1 MDDWDTAQTVTVKA
15 GEDADGA
22 NDTVT
27 LTHTASGGDYV
38 SITKDLPVSITDTDT
53 AAIVLSETDL
63 TVTEGDAAGS
73 TYTVTLATQ
82 PSATVTVTISGHDA
96 ADLTLSGTTLT
107 FTVDDWDTAQT
118 VTVKAGEDADGAN
131 DTVTLT
137 HTASGGDYVSIT
149 KDLPVSIT
157 DDDTAAIVLSE
168 TDLTVTEGDAAGST
182 YTVTLATQPTDT
194 VTVTISG
201 HDAADL
207 TLSGTTLT
215 FTVDDWDTAQTVTVK
230 AGEDADGANDTV
242 TLTHTASGGDY
253 VSITKDLPVS
263 ITDDDDPQVTVMFVA
278 GAYTVLEGE
287 MQLVT
292 VTLSTDPKRMVII
305 PLTATPHG
313 GATSDDY
320 TVPTTVTFNT
330 GEMSK
335 SFTFMATQDDMDENC
350 ECVLLAFGALPS
362 GVSKGPTPTATV
374 SIADIATTPE
384 GTPTVPP
391 APTSLTAYGEDQSL
405 YVRWETPA
413 GEDARPPVTSYLV
426 RYRQVGASSWRNVSR
441 ANVGSS
447 VREEDITGLTNRRAY
462 EVQVAAVN
470 RMGTGAWASVKGTPQ
485 APYAPPPGPE
495 GDEAFELGRLRI
507 YWLDPDADHTNVLQR
522 ESCTGSAGFKAFWTG
537 PDGNRR
543 ADEWAVHINTRHG
556 AGEVSYSFDE
566 SSGTPDGP
574 YFSMN
579 GTVNFEGAGAL
590 SLSVRGRF
598 GSIWGTWWSPP
609 VSLYCHEPV
618 APADTCS
625 LQVQQQ
631 VVENTPAEGEPRIDG
646 IPELGQTLSAD
657 TTAVADADGLD
668 NAVFQYQWLA
678 DDADIAS
685 ATGANYTLVSGD
697 VGRAIRVMVTFTDD
711 GGNEETLTSAPAVV
725 TAGLQLQSAAVDGA
739 ILTLIFN
746 EVMDTGVTLRTTAFA
761 MNVNGSSRSLIA
773 VGVGESNVLLFLSS
787 AAEAGDTV
795 TVDYTAPD
803 GSGFIRDIRG
813 RKAASFSGQAVTN
826 AMASAPLTASA
837 HDVPSSHNGQDAF
850 TFELRFSEAP
860 KPDFSYT
867 TVRDHV
873 FTVTGGSVTY
883 VRRLE
888 PGKNVRWEITVTPSS
903 GADVAIDLTATTDCE
918 ADGAICTED
927 GRMLSGGLL
936 LVVLGP
942 NAPATGTSNTPA
954 SGLPTI
960 TGTARVGETLT
971 ADTTGIS
978 DGDGLD
984 NAAFAYQWLADD
996 AEIYGATAST
1006 YTLVAADEGKAIKV
1020 RVSFTDDAGNAEELT
1035 SAVTGAVAAA
1045 PPPPNTP
1052 AAGAPT
1058 ITGTARVGE
1067 ILTAGATGISDGDG
1081 LDNAAF
1087 AYQWL
1092 ADDAE
1097 IYGATASTYTLVAAD
1112 EGKAIKVRVSF
1123 TDDAGNAEELTSAV
1137 TGAVAAAPPPPNT
1150 PAAGAPTI
1158 TGTARVGEI
1167 LTAGATGISDGD
1179 GLDNA
1184 VFAYQWLADDAE
1196 IYGATAV
1203 AADEGKAIKVRVSF
1217 TDDAGNAEELTSA
1230 VTGAVAAAPPPPNT
1244 PAAGAPTITGTA
1256 RVGEILTAGA
1266 TGISDGDGL
1275 DNAAFAYQWLADDAE
1290 IDGATAS
1297 TYTLVAADEGKAI
1310 KVRVSFTDDAGN
1322 AEELTSAVTGAVA
1335 AAPPPP
1341 NTPAAGAPTITGTA
1355 RVGEILTAV
1364 SDGDG
1369 LDNAAF
1375 AYQWLADD
1383 AEIDGATASTYTL
1396 VAADEGKAIKVRVSF
1411 TDDAGNAEELT
1422 SAVTGA
1428 VAAAV
1433 VKPPLTASAHD
1444 VPSSHNGQ
1452 DAFTFELRFSEAP
1465 KPDFSY
1471 TTVRDHAFTVT
1482 GGSVT
1487 YVRRLE
1493 PGKNVRWEITVTPS
1507 SGADVAIDL
1516 TATTDCE
1523 ADGAICTEDGRMLSG
1538 GLLLVVLG
1546 PNAPATG
1553 TSNTPASGLPTIT
1566 GTARVGET
1574 LTADTTGISDGDGLD
1589 NAAFAY
1595 QWLADD
1601 AEIYGA
1607 TASTY
1612 TLVAADEGKA
1622 IKVRVSFTDDAGNA
1636 EELTSAVTGAVAAA
1650 PPPPNTPAAGA
1661 PTITGTAR
1669 VGEILTAG
1677 ATGISDGDGLDNSS
1691 PTRQRGEGVLLWR
1704 RLLLLGRS
1712 HHHRHGQG
1720 GGDPH
1725 RRRHRHIDGD
1735 GLDNAAFA

>member
-1 MDDWDTAQTVTVKA
+1 M
-15 GEDADGA
+15 
-22 NDTVT
+22 
-27 LTHTASGGDYV
+27 
-38 SITKDLPVSITDTDT
+38 SITDDDT

-73 TYTVTLATQ
+73 TYTVSLATQ
-82 PSATVTVTISGHDA
+82 PSDTVTVTISGHDGT
-96 ADLTLSGTTLT
+96 DLSLSGTTLSSNILT
-107 FTVDDWDTAQT
+107 FTVDNWDVAQT
-118 VTVKAGEDADGAN
+118 VTVKAGEDNDGAN

-182 YTVTLATQPTDT
+182 YTVKLATQPTDTVTVTISGHDGTDLSLDKTSLTFTVDDWDTAQTVTVKGAQDNDGANDTVTLTHTSSGGDYVSITKDLPVSITDTDTADILLSETDLTVTEGDAAGSTYTVTLATQPTDT

-207 TLSGTTLT
+207 TLSGTPLT

-253 VSITKDLPVS
+253 VNITKDLPVS
-263 ITDDDDPQVTVMFVA
+263 ITDTDDPQVTVMFVA

-335 SFTFMATQDDMDENC
+335 SFTFMATQDDMDEDC
-350 ECVLLAFGALPS
+350 ECVLLAFGELPS
-362 GVSKGPTPTATV
+362 GVSEGPTPTATV

-522 ESCTGSAGFKAFWTG
+522 ESCTGSAGFRAFWTG

-609 VSLYCHEPV
+609 VSLYCHEPE

-761 MNVNGSSRSLIA
+761 MNVNWSSRSLIA

-787 AAEAGDTV
+787 AVEAGDTV

-826 AMASAPLTASA
+826 AMASA
-837 HDVPSSHNGQDAF
+837 
-850 TFELRFSEAP
+850 
-860 KPDFSYT
+860 
-867 TVRDHV
+867 
-873 FTVTGGSVTY
+873 
-883 VRRLE
+883 
-888 PGKNVRWEITVTPSS
+888 
-903 GADVAIDLTATTDCE
+903 
-918 ADGAICTED
+918 
-927 GRMLSGGLL
+927 
-936 LVVLGP
+936 
-942 NAPATGTSNTPA
+942 
-954 SGLPTI
+954 
-960 TGTARVGETLT
+960 
-971 ADTTGIS
+971 
-978 DGDGLD
+978 
-984 NAAFAYQWLADD
+984 
-996 AEIYGATAST
+996 
-1006 YTLVAADEGKAIKV
+1006 
-1020 RVSFTDDAGNAEELT
+1020 
-1035 SAVTGAVAAA
+1035 
-1045 PPPPNTP
+1045 
-1052 AAGAPT
+1052 
-1058 ITGTARVGE
+1058 
-1067 ILTAGATGISDGDG
+1067 
-1081 LDNAAF
+1081 
-1087 AYQWL
+1087 
-1092 ADDAE
+1092 
-1097 IYGATASTYTLVAAD
+1097 
-1112 EGKAIKVRVSF
+1112 
-1123 TDDAGNAEELTSAV
+1123 
-1137 TGAVAAAPPPPNT
+1137 
-1150 PAAGAPTI
+1150 
-1158 TGTARVGEI
+1158 
-1167 LTAGATGISDGD
+1167 
-1179 GLDNA
+1179 
-1184 VFAYQWLADDAE
+1184 
-1196 IYGATAV
+1196 
-1203 AADEGKAIKVRVSF
+1203 
-1217 TDDAGNAEELTSA
+1217 
-1230 VTGAVAAAPPPPNT
+1230 
-1244 PAAGAPTITGTA
+1244 
-1256 RVGEILTAGA
+1256 
-1266 TGISDGDGL
+1266 
-1275 DNAAFAYQWLADDAE
+1275 
-1290 IDGATAS
+1290 
-1297 TYTLVAADEGKAI
+1297 
-1310 KVRVSFTDDAGN
+1310 
-1322 AEELTSAVTGAVA
+1322 
-1335 AAPPPP
+1335 
-1341 NTPAAGAPTITGTA
+1341 
-1355 RVGEILTAV
+1355 
-1364 SDGDG
+1364 
-1369 LDNAAF
+1369 
-1375 AYQWLADD
+1375 
-1383 AEIDGATASTYTL
+1383 
-1396 VAADEGKAIKVRVSF
+1396 
-1411 TDDAGNAEELT
+1411 
-1422 SAVTGA
+1422 
-1428 VAAAV
+1428 
-1433 VKPPLTASAHD
+1433 PLTASAHD

-1574 LTADTTGISDGDGLD
+1574 FTADTTGISDGDGLD
-1589 NAAFAY
+1589 NAAFQY

-1601 AEIYGA
+1601 ADIASATGA
-1607 TASTY
+1607 NY
-1612 TLVAADEGKA
+1612 TLVSGDVGKA

-1650 PPPPNTPAAGA
+1650 APPPNTPAAGAPTITGTARVGETLTAGATGISDGDGLDNAAFAYQWLADGADIASATGANYTLVSGDVGKAIKVRVSFTDDAGNAEELTSAVTGAVAAPPPPNTPAAGA

-1669 VGEILTAG
+1669 VG
-1677 ATGISDGDGLDNSS
+1677 
-1691 PTRQRGEGVLLWR
+1691 
-1704 RLLLLGRS
+1704 
-1712 HHHRHGQG
+1712 
-1720 GGDPH
+1720 GDPH
-1725 RRRHRHIDGD
+1725 RRRHRHIRRRRPRQRCLRLPVAGRRR
-1735 GLDNAAFA
+1735 